1 MLCLATFVLATALGG
16 AVAQCPDYANGLLNA
31 AWSESAGCLWAD
43 ADETHRFDN
52 FDQAKSRCK

>member
-1 MLCLATFVLATALGG
+1 MLFDTALVLAGVLGA
-16 AVAQCPDYANGLLNA
+16 AVAQCPDYTNGLLNA

-52 FDQAKSRCK
+52 FDQAKARCK